1 MLVAPSTAQT
11 IVYQSILS
19 QYFKQNE
26 AEAQS
31 KFFNQ
36 TQPTGTPEEIAIG
49 LETQAV
55 NRRILFL
62 RSISPLIRLRLTNEL
77 ILETTRTLFPEIDIS
92 LVRFLLSE
100 VILVGTPARPAL
112 DALSNSLATNN
123 AALNGPSIQAF
134 YTPASTDSYRFYV
147 PDPQGTNRPTI
158 ALDGTVLTFE
168 TENQGWISN
177 EFPLVNGQVYLLT
190 RANGNFANCT
200 YSTRRTP
207 FLPFGSNVLLHQQT
221 ITSCNDI
228 VLSALKAAQLITKFK
243 LDLSEVTYMQ
253 RLPST
258 NSLAVDFGAISYGHI
273 RRIQQ
278 YISLRDRLES
288 PSLTVIDFFKWASF
302 QDQDSSLAEKLS
314 DVTNIP
320 ALQVQAFLDA
330 KYPNIILNDR
340 IKVFQDVQENGKLVD
355 AWTLMSRL
363 GVPGLTFT
371 SLFKW
376 ATPIQPAATAIT
388 SEFDNATELRVLTQP
403 LSTADGEESVLA
415 KANDTLRNNQRR
427 ALINYL
433 LQQDYMRTRLIFDE
447 SNLFDL
453 FLIDVQM
460 GSGLQTSRLKQGIS
474 TVQLFIQRCTLGLEK
489 GQGISSNTI
498 NLDRWS
504 WMQKYRLWEATRK
517 VFLYPENWL
526 DPTLRDDKSEA
537 FRALEDSILQTDLSP
552 STLDDQIRTY
562 LYAASIVADLDVQAY
577 VWDKVGTYSGKLHLF
592 ARTRHAPYFYYYR
605 SVEISSDTSPKVFWQ
620 PWSKID
626 VEVPAIETDGDG
638 KTLPVPGSYLVPAL
652 HGRRLFLFLPQVTL
666 KTVPDPA
673 SGASTKTFQQ
683 MGNENARANV
693 PTKFWQV
700 QMGWTEYRNGR
711 WSPKQM
717 SSATLSAAGGQTS
730 DLQMTGQPMPR
741 SEIWSEAQK
750 FPAVSSFRFTVLSRQ
765 ITMDGALQSVLLIDV
780 ERCIGPVSDL
790 YYSYP
795 LGRFELQGQRLVL
808 GDSFLPSLLQR
819 WAFALTIPTSF
830 GKQSYSP
837 PGNDS
842 TLTPNHV
849 TLVNYTYNKPEF
861 GFVSGISGVKNQ
873 KWTLCFDES
882 RNDRV
887 TGYVLDVTT
896 VDSKT
901 SYFTYPLW
909 PSNNRIY
916 SSDVLQNNL
925 TPRLL
930 ESSTTYDNLD
940 QVYKILGEIP
950 SAATNLTFGKRNGPW
965 HELSTPN
972 ALYNWE
978 LGVHV
983 IMLIVDRLQA
993 TQQFDL
999 ALNVAR
1005 FIFDP
1010 TIDGTS
1016 MDRCWRFLPF
1026 KDIAKEK
1033 IETAEDI
1040 LKRLTPASGG
1050 ESRMQ
1055 VSILE
1060 WRKNPFA
1067 AHSIARGR
1075 PSAYMKRIVMKY
1087 IEILIASGDE
1097 YFRQNTLETIPFA
1110 IQRYIEASQVF
1121 GAAPRPI
1128 PKLAKSKPASYAD
1141 LELTLNDFSNAG
1153 FDMELDFPYFS
1164 DPQNRGGGGVAAP
1177 YALTGIL
1184 KSTYFCVPTNPK
1196 LLDLGALISDRLFKV
1211 RNCQD
1216 INGVTRSLSLF
1227 EPPLDPGMIA
1237 QALSRGMSL
1246 TALLNDSIGPMP
1258 NFRFVALL
1266 EKALEMC
1273 AELKQIGASFL
1284 AVRQTKDAEG
1294 LAALQSRQESLMQS
1308 MTMDM
1313 KRLAKTGIE
1322 KSITELQETRRG
1334 QVSRLQFYLNLTGD
1348 DAKEIPGEDADW
1360 DDIVQTIEK
1369 PTTDDL
1375 RMNSNEKLEMTKNE
1389 SASRL
1394 ASKALDLDMTAAM
1407 IRVIPDIQAQIEPLG
1422 VGTSIGAIT
1431 VNISDALAMGA
1442 GIMRSFAQMDVDIG
1456 ARAARKA
1463 ELIRQLQERRMEANA
1478 AGRDVKVTD
1487 KQIETM
1493 RVRLAICEEDIKQQ
1507 QQLIAHSAEISEF
1520 LRSKYTSEQLYA
1532 WMDGQIRRL
1541 FYQTFVLANELAKK
1555 AQKVY
1560 RFERSADT
1568 VEYIGQGYWDS
1579 SRDGLLS
1586 GENLYLALKRMEA
1599 AYVEKRGH
1607 DFEITKNFSVRQVQ
1621 PLALF
1626 TLRETGIAEFSLP
1639 EVLFDFEFPGHYF
1652 RRIKTVNVTIA
1663 SSTDLSAGISTTL
1676 TLLEHRYRIR
1686 AKASSG
1692 QDYLRKTNGDDDRF
1706 RTDQIPIS
1714 SIAVSQ
1720 SSQDSGV
1727 FDYVLE
1733 FNDYQRYVPF
1743 EGAGAISKWRIELPM
1758 PIKQFDYNTI
1768 SDVTIQLK
1776 YTANAEGAGFR
1787 KAASDAAKSFQTSV
1801 TGLSATEGL
1810 FTVIDL
1816 KSDFPTQWAQLKSS
1830 RSATL
1835 SALQNSL
1842 PFYTKGRTVRV
1853 ESILALV
1860 QSTTVVAWTTNLT
1873 LTAAS
1878 SVTWTNAPDIGSSKV
1893 VRATGLAERYTDW
1906 TIGLTTSGVNA
1917 GPQNIIFVIR
1927 YYLGA

>member
-1 MLVAPSTAQT
+1 M
-11 IVYQSILS
+11 YQNILS
-19 QYFKQNE
+19 QYFEQNE
-26 AEAQS
+26 REAQS

-36 TQPTGTPEEIAIG
+36 TQPSGTPGEIAIG
-49 LETQAV
+49 LEAQAV
-55 NRRILFL
+55 DRRMLFL
-62 RSISPLIRLRLTNEL
+62 RTISPLLRLRLTNEL
-77 ILETTRTLFPEIDIS
+77 ILETTRTLFPELHIS

-112 DALSNSLATNN
+112 DALSNSLAINN
-123 AALNGPSIQAF
+123 TALNGPSIQA
-134 YTPASTDSYRFYV
+134 YYLPTSTDSYRFYV
-147 PDPQGTNRPTI
+147 PDPQGANRPTI
-158 ALDGTVLTFE
+158 ALDGAVLTFE
-168 TENQGWISN
+168 PGNQGWISN
-177 EFPLVNGQVYLLT
+177 EFPLVNGQGYFLT
-190 RANGNFANCT
+190 RANGNFASCT

-207 FLPFGSNVLLHQQT
+207 SLPFGSDVLIHQQT
-221 ITSCNDI
+221 TSSCNDI
-228 VLSALKAAQLITKFK
+228 VLSALRAAHLITKFK

-258 NSLAVDFGAISYGHI
+258 SPLAVDFGAISYGNI
-273 RRIQQ
+273 RKIQK
-278 YISLRDRLES
+278 YTSLRDRLES
-288 PSLTVIDFFKWASF
+288 PSLTVIEFFKWASF
-302 QDQDSSLAEKLS
+302 QDQDTSLAEKLS
-314 DVTNIP
+314 NVTNIP
-320 ALQVQAFLDA
+320 VPQVQAFLDA
-330 KYPNIILNDR
+330 KYPDLILNDR
-340 IKVFQDVQENGKLVD
+340 IKAFQDAGEIGKLVD

-363 GVPGLTFT
+363 GIPGLTFT

-376 ATPIQPAATAIT
+376 ATPLQPVATATI
-388 SEFDNATELRVLTQP
+388 SEFDNAMELRALTQS

-415 KANDTLRNNQRR
+415 EANNILRNNQRR

-433 LQQDYMRTRLIFDE
+433 LQQDYMRTRLIYDE
-447 SNLFDL
+447 SNLFDF

-474 TVQLFIQRCTLGLEK
+474 TVQLFIQRCILGLEK

-504 WMQKYRLWEATRK
+504 WMQKYRLWEASRK

-537 FRALEDSILQTDLSP
+537 FRALEDSILQTDLSR

-562 LYAASIVADLDVQAY
+562 LYAASGVADLDVQTY
-577 VWDKVGTYSGKLHLF
+577 LWDKVGTYSGKFHLF
-592 ARTRHAPYFYYYR
+592 ARTRHAPYSYYYR
-605 SVEISSDTSPKVFWQ
+605 SVEISSDTNPKVFWQ

-638 KTLPVPGSYLVPAL
+638 KTLPAPGSYLVPAV

-666 KTVPDPA
+666 KTVSDPA
-673 SGASTKTFQQ
+673 LSASTKTFQQ
-683 MGNENARANV
+683 IGNENARTNI
-693 PTKFWQV
+693 PTKFWQL

-717 SSATLSAAGGQTS
+717 SSAILSAAGGQTT
-730 DLQMTGQPMPR
+730 DLQMTGQQMPR
-741 SEIWSEAQK
+741 SEVWNEAQK
-750 FPAVSSFRFTVLSRQ
+750 FPAVSSFRFSIFSRPITV
-765 ITMDGALQSVLLIDV
+765 DGALQSVLVIDV

-795 LGRFELQGQRLVL
+795 LGRFELQGQRLEL

-819 WAFALTIPTSF
+819 RAFAVTIPTSF
-830 GKQSYSP
+830 GKQSFRP
-837 PGNDS
+837 PANDS

-849 TLVNYTYNKPEF
+849 TLVNYSYNKPEF
-861 GFVSGISGVKNQ
+861 GFISGISGVKEQ

-887 TGYVLDVTT
+887 TGYVVDVTT
-896 VDSKT
+896 ADTRT
-901 SYFTYPLW
+901 SYFTYPLLR
-909 PSNNRIY
+909 SNNGIY
-916 SSDVLQNNL
+916 SSDVLQNSL
-925 TPRLL
+925 MPRLL
-930 ESSTTYDNLD
+930 DSSTTYDNLD
-940 QVYKILGEIP
+940 QAYKILGEIP
-950 SAATNLTFGKRNGPW
+950 AAVTSLTFGKRNGPW

-983 IMLIVDRLQA
+983 IMLIMERLQT

-1005 FIFDP
+1005 YIFDP

-1016 MDRCWRFLPF
+1016 IDRCWKFLPF
-1026 KDIAKEK
+1026 KEIAKEK
-1033 IETAEDI
+1033 IDTAEDI

-1050 ESRMQ
+1050 ESNMQ

-1060 WRKNPFA
+1060 WRKNPFT
-1067 AHSIARGR
+1067 AHSIARSR

-1128 PKLAKSKPASYAD
+1128 PKLAKSKPVSYAD
-1141 LELTLNDFSNAG
+1141 LELTLNDFSNAR
-1153 FDMELDFPYFS
+1153 FDMELDFPYYS
-1164 DPQNRGGGGVAAP
+1164 DPERRGGGGVAAP

-1196 LLDLGALISDRLFKV
+1196 LLDLGAMISDRLFKI

-1227 EPPLDPGMIA
+1227 EPPLDPGIIA
-1237 QALSRGMSL
+1237 QSLSRGMSL
-1246 TALLNDSIGPMP
+1246 TALLSDSIGPMP
-1258 NFRFVALL
+1258 NFRFAALL

-1273 AELKQIGASFL
+1273 AELKQTGASFL

-1313 KRLAKTGIE
+1313 KSLAKIEIE
-1322 KSITELQETRRG
+1322 KSIAELQETRKG
-1334 QVSRLQFYLNLTGD
+1334 QVSKLQFFLKLTGD
-1348 DAKEIPGEDADW
+1348 DAKEVPGENADW

-1375 RMNSNEKLEMTKNE
+1375 RMTSNEKLEMTKNE

-1394 ASKALDLDMTAAM
+1394 ASKALGLDMTAAM
-1407 IRVIPDIQAQIEPLG
+1407 IRAVPDIQTQIEPLG

-1442 GIMRSFAQMDVDIG
+1442 GIMRSAAQTDIDTG

-1463 ELIRQLQERRMEANA
+1463 DLIRQLQERRMEANA
-1478 AGRDVKVTD
+1478 AGRDVKITD
-1487 KQIETM
+1487 KQIDTM
-1493 RVRLAICEEDIKQQ
+1493 RVRLAICTEDIKQQ
-1507 QQLIAHSAEISEF
+1507 RQLIAHAAEMSEF
-1520 LRSKYTSEQLYA
+1520 LKNKYTSEQLYA
-1532 WMDGQIRRL
+1532 WMDGQIRQL
-1541 FYQTFVLANELAKK
+1541 FYQTYLLANELAKK

-1568 VEYIGQGYWDS
+1568 VEYVGQGNWDS

-1599 AYVEKRGH
+1599 AYIEKRGH
-1607 DFEITKNFSVRQVQ
+1607 DFEITKNVSVRQVQ

-1639 EVLFDFEFPGHYF
+1639 EVLFDFDFPGHYF

-1663 SSTDLSAGISTTL
+1663 SSSDLSAGINTTL

-1686 AKASSG
+1686 ARASSG
-1692 QDYLRKTNGDDDRF
+1692 QDYPRKTSGDDDRF

-1720 SSQDSGV
+1720 SSEDSGV

-1758 PIKQFDYNTI
+1758 PVKQFDYNTI
-1768 SDVTIQLK
+1768 NDVSIQIK

-1787 KAASDAAKSFQTSV
+1787 KAASDAVKSFQNSV
-1801 TGLSATEGL
+1801 AGLSVTEGL

-1816 KSDFPTQWAQLKSS
+1816 KSDFPTQWTQLTSS

-1835 SALQNSL
+1835 SGLQNRL
-1842 PFYTKGRTVRV
+1842 PFYTKSRTVRV
-1853 ESILALV
+1853 ESISALV
-1860 QSTTVVAWTTNLT
+1860 RSTTVTAWTTNLT
-1873 LTAAS
+1873 LTGAS

-1893 VRATGLAERYTDW
+1893 VRATGLAERFTDW
-1906 TIGLTTSGVNA
+1906 TVGLTASGASA

>member
-1 MLVAPSTAQT
+1 M
-11 IVYQSILS
+11 YQDILS
-19 QYFKQNE
+19 QYFKQSE
-26 AEAQS
+26 QEAQS

-36 TQPTGTPEEIAIG
+36 TQPSGTPEEIAIS
-49 LETQAV
+49 LEAQAV
-55 NRRILFL
+55 ERRLLFL
-62 RSISPLIRLRLTNEL
+62 RSISPLVRLRLTNEL
-77 ILETTRTLFPEIDIS
+77 ILEQTRTLFPELHVS

-100 VILVGTPARPAL
+100 VIFIGTPARSAL
-112 DALSNSLATNN
+112 DALSSSLAINN
-123 AALNGPSIQAF
+123 AALNGPSIQAY
-134 YTPASTDSYRFYV
+134 YTPASTDFYRFYV

-158 ALDGTVLTFE
+158 ALDGAVLTFE
-168 TENQGWISN
+168 PGNQGWISN
-177 EFPLVNGQVYLLT
+177 ELPLVNGQEYLLT
-190 RANGNFANCT
+190 RANGNFASCT

-207 FLPFGSNVLLHQQT
+207 SLPFGSDVLIDKQT
-221 ITSCNDI
+221 TSSCNNM
-228 VLSALKAAQLITKFK
+228 VLPALRAAHFITKLK

-258 NSLAVDFGAISYGHI
+258 NPLAVDFGAISYGHI
-273 RRIQQ
+273 RKIQQ
-278 YISLRDRLES
+278 YTLLRDRLES
-288 PSLTVIDFFKWASF
+288 PSLTIIEFFKWASF
-302 QDQDSSLAEKLS
+302 QDQDIGLAEKLS
-314 DVTNIP
+314 NVTNIP

-330 KYPNIILNDR
+330 KYPEIVLNDR
-340 IKVFQDVQENGKLVD
+340 IKVFQDAEEIGKLVD

-363 GVPGLTFT
+363 GIPGLTFK

-376 ATPIQPAATAIT
+376 ATPLQPAATATI
-388 SEFDNATELRVLTQP
+388 SEFDNAMELRVLTRS
-403 LSTADGEESVLA
+403 LSTADGEDSVLA
-415 KANDTLRNNQRR
+415 KANNILRNNQRR

-433 LQQDYMRTRLIFDE
+433 IQQDYMRSRFIYDE
-447 SNLFDL
+447 SNLFDF

-460 GSGLQTSRLKQGIS
+460 GSDLKTSRLKQGIS
-474 TVQLFIQRCTLGLEK
+474 TVQLFIQRCILGLEK
-489 GQGISSNTI
+489 AQGISSNTI

-504 WMQKYRLWEATRK
+504 WMQKYRLWEASRK

-537 FRALEDSILQTDLSP
+537 FRVLEDSILQTDLSQ

-562 LYAASIVADLDVQAY
+562 LYAASEVADLDVQAY
-577 VWDKVGTYSGKLHLF
+577 QWDKVGSYSGKFHLF
-592 ARTRHAPYFYYYR
+592 ARTRHAPYSYYYR
-605 SVEISSDTSPKVFWQ
+605 SLEISSGTSPKVFWQ

-638 KTLPVPGSYLVPAL
+638 KALPVPGSYLVPAL

-666 KTVPDPA
+666 KTISDPT
-673 SGASTKTFQQ
+673 SSASTKTFQQ
-683 MGNENARANV
+683 LGNENARANV

-717 SSATLSAAGGQTS
+717 SSATLSAAGSQTT
-730 DLQMTGQPMPR
+730 DLQMTGQQMPR
-741 SEIWSEAQK
+741 SEIWTEGQK
-750 FPAVSSFRFTVLSRQ
+750 FPAVSSFRFSILSRQ
-765 ITMDGALQSVLLIDV
+765 ITVEGAPQSVLNIDV
-780 ERCIGPVSDL
+780 ERCIGPVGDL

-795 LGRFELQGQRLVL
+795 LGRYELQGQRLVL

-819 WAFALTIPTSF
+819 RAFAVTIPTSF
-830 GKQSYSP
+830 GKQSFRTSA
-837 PGNDS
+837 NDNNS
-842 TLTPNHV
+842 LTPNHV
-849 TLVNYTYNKPEF
+849 TIVNYSYNKPEF
-861 GFVSGISGVKNQ
+861 GFVSGISGLKDQ
-873 KWTLCFDES
+873 KWTLSFDES

-887 TGYVLDVTT
+887 TGYVLDISTGDT
-896 VDSKT
+896 RT

-909 PSNNRIY
+909 PSNSGVY

-930 ESSTTYDNLD
+930 DSSTTYDNLD
-940 QVYKILGEIP
+940 QIYKILGEIP
-950 SAATNLTFGKRNGPW
+950 TAATNLTFGKRNGPW

-983 IMLIVDRLQA
+983 IMLIMERLQT
-993 TQQFDL
+993 TQQFGL

-1005 FIFDP
+1005 YIFDP

-1016 MDRCWRFLPF
+1016 MDRCWKFLPF
-1026 KDIAKEK
+1026 KEIAKER

-1040 LKRLTPASGG
+1040 LKRLTPTSGG
-1050 ESRMQ
+1050 ESNMQ

-1060 WRKNPFA
+1060 WRKNPFT
-1067 AHSIARGR
+1067 AHSIARSR
-1075 PSAYMKRIVMKY
+1075 TSAYMKRIVMKY

-1110 IQRYIEASQVF
+1110 IQQYIEASQVF

-1128 PKLAKSKPASYAD
+1128 PKLAKSKPVSYAD
-1141 LELTLNDFSNAG
+1141 LELTLNDFSNAR
-1153 FDMELDFPYFS
+1153 FDMELDFPYYS
-1164 DPQNRGGGGVAAP
+1164 DPDKRGGGGVAAP

-1184 KSTYFCVPTNPK
+1184 RSTYFCVPTNPK
-1196 LLDLGALISDRLFKV
+1196 LLDLGALINDRLFKI
-1211 RNCQD
+1211 RNSQD

-1227 EPPLDPGMIA
+1227 DPPLDPGIIM
-1237 QALSRGMSL
+1237 QSLSRGISL

-1258 NFRFVALL
+1258 NFRFAALL
-1266 EKALEMC
+1266 EKALETC
-1273 AELKQIGASFL
+1273 AELKQTGASFL
-1284 AVRQTKDAEG
+1284 AVRETKDAEG

-1308 MTMDM
+1308 MTIDI
-1313 KRLAKTGIE
+1313 KSLAKTEIE
-1322 KSITELQETRRG
+1322 KSIAELQETRKG
-1334 QVSRLQFYLNLTGD
+1334 QVSRLQFFLKLTGD
-1348 DAKEIPGEDADW
+1348 DAKEVPGETADW

-1375 RMNSNEKLEMTKNE
+1375 RMTSNEKLEMTKNE

-1394 ASKALDLDMTAAM
+1394 ASKALGLDMTAAM
-1407 IRVIPDIQAQIEPLG
+1407 IRAVPDIQTQIEPLG

-1442 GIMRSFAQMDVDIG
+1442 GIMRSVAQTDMDVG

-1463 ELIRQLQERRMEANA
+1463 DLIRQLQERRMEANA

-1493 RVRLAICEEDIKQQ
+1493 RVRLALCEEDIKQQ
-1507 QQLIAHSAEISEF
+1507 RQQIAHAAEMSEF
-1520 LRSKYTSEQLYA
+1520 LRNKYTSEQLYA
-1532 WMDGQIRRL
+1532 WMDGQIRHL
-1541 FYQTFVLANELAKK
+1541 FYQTYLLANELAKK

-1560 RFERSADT
+1560 RFERSADV
-1568 VEYIGQGYWDS
+1568 VEYVGQGYWDS

-1599 AYVEKRGH
+1599 AYLEKRGH
-1607 DFEITKNFSVRQVQ
+1607 DFEITKNVSVRQVQ

-1639 EVLFDFEFPGHYF
+1639 EVLFDFDFPGHYF

-1663 SSTDLSAGISTTL
+1663 SSTDLSAGINTTL

-1692 QDYLRKTNGDDDRF
+1692 QDYLRRTSGDDDRF

-1768 SDVTIQLK
+1768 NDVTIQIK

-1787 KAASDAAKSFQTSV
+1787 KAASDAAKSFQNSV

-1810 FTVIDL
+1810 FAVIDL
-1816 KSDFPTQWAQLKSS
+1816 KSDFPTQWTSLTSS

-1835 SALQNSL
+1835 SGLQNRL

-1853 ESILALV
+1853 ESISALV
-1860 QSTTVVAWTTNLT
+1860 QSTTATAWATNLT
-1873 LTAAS
+1873 LTGSS
-1878 SVTWTNAPDIGSSKV
+1878 SVTWTNGPDIGSSKV
-1893 VRATGLAERYTDW
+1893 VRATGLAERFTNW
-1906 TIGLTTSGVNA
+1906 TIGLTVGGSNA
-1917 GPQNIIFVIR
+1917 GPQSIIFVIR
-1927 YYLGA
+1927 YYLGT